1 MELNKEIVLGVE
13 IELSD
18 ILNKINN
25 SKSDEGGVFKMFAGL
40 GARAKKAV
48 F

>member
-1 MELNKEIVLGVE
+1 MEPNIEIVKGVE

-18 ILNKINN
+18 ILNNIKN
-25 SKSDEGGVFKMFAGL
+25 SKSNEGGVFNMISGL
-40 GARAKKAV
+40 GARAKKAI